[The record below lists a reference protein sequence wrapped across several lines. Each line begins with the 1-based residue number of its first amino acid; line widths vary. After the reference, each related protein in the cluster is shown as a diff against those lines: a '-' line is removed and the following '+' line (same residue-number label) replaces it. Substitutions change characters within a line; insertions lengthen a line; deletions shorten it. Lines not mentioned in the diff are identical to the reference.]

1 MTRRAGRSRE
11 LQQRADAA
19 VNGLDRVLN
28 LWSEDRQQLVE
39 NATVNVVCAAEDR
52 DRVQAWVDG
61 MNPDWPVPVRV
72 RTSCFLRPGKALY
85 WQPDGVHAP
94 STPRTLAVRLPGS

>member
-1 MTRRAGRSRE
+1 MSRR
-11 LQQRADAA
+11 QRRGPVQLSPTAQS
-19 VNGLDRVLN
+19 VLDRVLN

-61 MNPDWPVPVRV
+61 MNADWPVPVRV
-72 RTSCFLRPGKALY
+72 RTSPFLTPGRALY

-94 STPRTLAVRLPGS
+94 STPRTLAVRLPGSS